1 MSSPTLRFKALQGK
15 PMRSNSL
22 HKSILVTGATGY
34 VGGRL
39 VPLLLEKGY
48 QVRVFARDA
57 VRLSG
62 RSWVEEVE
70 VIEGNVLHEED
81 LPPAMEGI
89 DVAYYLIHNMTER
102 TGYREQELQSA
113 RNFGRAARAAGVKR
127 IIYLGALGDPESD
140 LAPHLRSRQ
149 QTGKV
154 LGEYD
159 IPVTEFRAAI
169 IVGSGSISFEMI
181 RYLTE
186 KLPVM
191 IAPRWVY
198 QQVQPISIEDV
209 LAYLTAALDTPAS
222 QDKTIE
228 IGGSDQL
235 PYAEMMLTYAEI
247 RGLKRWLIP
256 VPVLTPALSSYWV
269 HWITPVHASVTRPL
283 IEGLVNEIL
292 VTENSA
298 RDIFPSIQ
306 PMSYFQ
312 AVESAL
318 ESIQTG
324 EVETRWCD
332 ALYSSQGDRQPVK
345 LISEEGMLLEQR
357 QIRIRA
363 SEEEVFRVITRLGGE
378 YGWLFMN
385 WAWRVRGWVD
395 RLLGGAGL
403 RRGRRDP
410 EHLRVGDAVDFWRVE
425 EIETPTLLRLRAEMV
440 VPGKAW
446 LQFESGSTPE
456 GDVLLLQTAI
466 FAPRG
471 LAGFLYWYGL
481 YPAHGIIFSGLI
493 RRIKERAEGV
503 S

>member
-1 MSSPTLRFKALQGK
+1 MTSHSVVKT
-15 PMRSNSL
+15 
-22 HKSILVTGATGY
+22 ILVTGATGY

-39 VPLLLEKGY
+39 VPLLLENGY
-48 QVRVFARDA
+48 QVRVFSRDA

-62 RSWVEEVE
+62 RSWVDKVE
-70 VIEGNVLHEED
+70 VIEGNVLFPED

-102 TGYREQELQSA
+102 AGYREQELQSA
-113 RNFGRAARAAGVKR
+113 HNFGRAARAAGVKR
-127 IIYLGALGDPESD
+127 IIYLGALGDPESN
-140 LAPHLRSRQ
+140 LAPHLQSRQ
-149 QTGKV
+149 KTGQALKESGV
-154 LGEYD
+154 
-159 IPVTEFRAAI
+159 PVTEFRAAI

-191 IAPRWVY
+191 ICPRWVF
-198 QQVQPISIEDV
+198 QQVQPISIDDV
-209 LAYLTAALDTPAS
+209 LSYLMAAISTPES
-222 QDKTIE
+222 SGKVIE

-256 VPVLTPALSSYWV
+256 VPVLTPGLSSHWV

-292 VTENSA
+292 VRDGSA
-298 RDIFPSIQ
+298 RKIFPAIQ
-306 PMSYFQ
+306 PKSYFQ

-318 ESIQTG
+318 VSLQTG

-357 QIRIRA
+357 QIRIQA
-363 SEEEVFRVITRLGGE
+363 SPEVVFATYTSLGGDN
-378 YGWLFMN
+378 GWLIMD
-385 WAWRVRGWVD
+385 WAWRIRGWID

-410 EHLRVGDAVDFWRVE
+410 DNLRIGDAVDFWRVE
-425 EIETPTLLRLRAEMV
+425 EVEPPRLLRLRAEMIL
-440 VPGKAW
+440 PGSAW
-446 LQFESGSTPE
+446 LQYESGTTPD
-456 GDVLLLQTAI
+456 GDVLLVQSAL

-471 LAGFLYWYGL
+471 LAGFLYWYSL
-481 YPAHGIIFSGLI
+481 YPIHGIIFSGLI
-493 RRIKERAEGV
+493 RALKKQAEAP
-503 S
+503 SYSPD

>member
-1 MSSPTLRFKALQGK
+1 M
-15 PMRSNSL
+15 
-22 HKSILVTGATGY
+22 SILVTGATGY

-39 VPLLLEKGY
+39 VPLLLEKGH

-62 RSWVEEVE
+62 RSWVEDVDI
-70 VIEGNVLHEED
+70 VEGNVLQEED
-81 LPPAMEGI
+81 LPPSMAGI

-102 TGYREQELQSA
+102 AGYRDQELRAA
-113 RNFGRAARAAGVKR
+113 RNFGSTARDAGVKQ

-140 LAPHLRSRQ
+140 LAPHLQSRQ
-149 QTGKV
+149 KTGKV
-154 LGEYD
+154 LAEYGV
-159 IPVTEFRAAI
+159 PVTEFRAAI

-186 KLPVM
+186 KLPAM
-191 IAPRWVY
+191 ICPRWVY
-198 QQVQPISIEDV
+198 KQVQPISIEDV
-209 LAYLTAALDTPAS
+209 LAYLIAALDTPES
-222 QDKTIE
+222 LGKVIE

-256 VPVLTPALSSYWV
+256 VPVLTPGLSSHWV
-269 HWITPVHASVTRPL
+269 HWITPIHASVTRPL

-292 VTENSA
+292 VLDESA
-298 RDIFPSIQ
+298 QVIFPTIQ
-306 PMSYFQ
+306 PMSYYQ

-318 ESIQTG
+318 AGVETG

-332 ALYSSQGDRQPVK
+332 ALYSSQGERQPVK

-357 QIRIRA
+357 QIRIQA
-363 SEEEVFRVITRLGGE
+363 SEEDVFHVYTSLGGD

-385 WAWRVRGWVD
+385 WAWRIRGWID

-410 EHLRVGDAVDFWRVE
+410 DHLRVGDAVDFWRVE
-425 EIETPTLLRLRAEMV
+425 EIDPPKLLRLRAEMV
-440 VPGKAW
+440 FPGKAW
-446 LQFESGSTPE
+446 LRFESGTTPE

-471 LAGFLYWYGL
+471 LAGFLYWYSL
-481 YPAHGIIFSGLI
+481 YPIHGIIFSGLI
-493 RRIKERAEGV
+493 KKIKEQAED
-503 S
+503 

>member
-1 MSSPTLRFKALQGK
+1 MSPVST
-15 PMRSNSL
+15 
-22 HKSILVTGATGY
+22 HHSILVTGATGY

-39 VPLLLEKGY
+39 VPLLLENGY
-48 QVRVFARDA
+48 HVRVFARDA

-62 RSWVEEVE
+62 RSWVEDVE
-70 VIEGNVLHEED
+70 IIEGNVLHQED

-89 DVAYYLIHNMTER
+89 DVAYYLIHNMSER
-102 TGYREQELQSA
+102 SGYRDQELQSA
-113 RNFGRAARAAGVKR
+113 RNFGIAARAAGVKR
-127 IIYLGALGDPESD
+127 IIYLGALGDPSSD
-140 LAPHLRSRQ
+140 LAPHLQSRQ

-154 LGEYD
+154 LAEYD
-159 IPVTEFRAAI
+159 VPVTEFRAAI

-191 IAPRWVY
+191 ICPRWVY

-209 LAYLTAALDTPAS
+209 LTYLLAALKTPDS
-222 QDKTIE
+222 IGKVIE

-235 PYAEMMLTYAEI
+235 PYAEMMLAYAEL

-256 VPVLTPALSSYWV
+256 VPVLTPGLSSHWV
-269 HWITPVHASVTRPL
+269 HWITPVNASVTRPL

-292 VTENSA
+292 VQEPSA
-298 RDIFPSIQ
+298 REIFPSIQ
-306 PMSYFQ
+306 PMSYRD

-318 ESIQTG
+318 AGLETG

-332 ALYSSQGDRQPVK
+332 ALYSSQGDRQPTK
-345 LISEEGMLLEQR
+345 LISEEGMLVEQR
-357 QIRIRA
+357 QIRIGA
-363 SEEEVFRVITRLGGE
+363 SEEDVFQVYTTLGGNN
-378 YGWLFMN
+378 GWLFMN
-385 WAWRVRGWVD
+385 WAWRIRGWID

-410 EHLRVGDAVDFWRVE
+410 IHLRVGDAVDFWRVE
-425 EIETPTLLRLRAEMV
+425 EIQSPKLLRLRAEMV
-440 VPGKAW
+440 LPGKAW
-446 LQFESGSTPE
+446 LQYESGLTPD

-471 LAGFLYWYGL
+471 LAGFLYWYAL
-481 YPAHGIIFSGLI
+481 YPMHGVIFSGLI
-493 RRIKERAEGV
+493 KKIKHQSEKSSSE
-503 S
+503 

>member
-1 MSSPTLRFKALQGK
+1 MTSD
-15 PMRSNSL
+15 SL

-48 QVRVFARDA
+48 QVRVMARDA

-62 RSWVEEVE
+62 RSWVEEVDI
-70 VIEGNVLHEED
+70 VEGNVLNEDD

-102 TGYREQELQSA
+102 AGYRDQELQSA
-113 RNFGRAARAAGVKR
+113 RNFGSAARAAGVKR
-127 IIYLGALGDPESD
+127 IIYLGALGDPKSD

-149 QTGKV
+149 ETGRV
-154 LGEYD
+154 LAEFD

-186 KLPVM
+186 KIPVM
-191 IAPRWVY
+191 ICPRWVY
-198 QQVQPISIEDV
+198 QQVQPISIGDV
-209 LAYLTAALDTPAS
+209 LAYLMAALDTPAS
-222 QDKTIE
+222 IGKVIE

-256 VPVLTPALSSYWV
+256 VPVLTPGLSSYWV

-292 VTENSA
+292 VTEKSA
-298 RDIFPSIQ
+298 EDIFPSIH

-318 ESIQTG
+318 EGIQTG

-357 QIRIRA
+357 QIRIQA
-363 SEEEVFRVITRLGGE
+363 SEEEVFRIITRLGGE
-378 YGWLFMN
+378 YGWLFMD

-410 EHLRVGDAVDFWRVE
+410 DHLRVGDAVDFWRVE
-425 EIETPTLLRLRAEMV
+425 EIETPHRLRLRAEMV
-440 VPGKAW
+440 FPGKAW

-471 LAGFLYWYGL
+471 LAGFLYWYSL
-481 YPAHGIIFSGLI
+481 YPPHGIIFSGLI
-493 RRIKERAEGV
+493 RQIKKRAEGL

>member
-1 MSSPTLRFKALQGK
+1 MAIQSDVQ
-15 PMRSNSL
+15 
-22 HKSILVTGATGY
+22 SILVTGATGY

-48 QVRVFARDA
+48 RVRVFARDA

-70 VIEGNVLHEED
+70 IIEGNVLHQED
-81 LPPAMEGI
+81 LPAAMDGI

-102 TGYREQELQSA
+102 TGYRDQELQSA
-113 RNFGRAARAAGVKR
+113 RNFGTAAHAAGVKR
-127 IIYLGALGDPESD
+127 IIYLGALGDSESD
-140 LAPHLRSRQ
+140 LAPHLQSRQ

-154 LGEYD
+154 LGGYG

-209 LAYLTAALDTPAS
+209 LAYLIAALDAPAS
-222 QDKTIE
+222 IGKVIE

-235 PYAEMMLTYAEI
+235 PYAEMMLIYAEI

-256 VPVLTPALSSYWV
+256 VPVLTPGLSSHWV

-292 VTENSA
+292 VQDISA
-298 RDIFPSIQ
+298 REIFPSIQ
-306 PMSYFQ
+306 PMSYQQ

-318 ESIQTG
+318 AGLETG

-332 ALYSSQGDRQPVK
+332 ALYSSQGDQQPVT

-357 QIRIRA
+357 QIRIQA
-363 SEEEVFRVITRLGGE
+363 SEGDVFQVYTRLGGE
-378 YGWLFMN
+378 NGWLFMN
-385 WAWRVRGWVD
+385 WAWRIRGWID

-410 EHLRVGDAVDFWRVE
+410 DYLRVGDAVDFWRVE
-425 EIETPTLLRLRAEMV
+425 EIQSPGLLRLRAEMV
-440 VPGKAW
+440 FPGKAW
-446 LQFESGSTPE
+446 LQYESGPTPE

-481 YPAHGIIFSGLI
+481 YPIHGIIFSGLI
-493 RRIKERAEGV
+493 RKIKQQAEGD
-503 S
+503 